1 MKTGVI
7 FFLTDSII
15 PLFVIT
21 VDALPVTLNL
31 MLYMLSIINKMSRI
45 IDNFHWDKPIL
56 FEIINCTK
64 SLLVSLGTIW
74 LSNALATI

>member
-7 FFLTDSII
+7 FSLTDSII

-31 MLYMLSIINKMSRI
+31 VLYMLSIINKMSRI
-45 IDNFHWDKPIL
+45 IDNFH
-56 FEIINCTK
+56 
-64 SLLVSLGTIW
+64 
-74 LSNALATI
+74 

>member
-31 MLYMLSIINKMSRI
+31 VLYMLSIINKMSRI
-45 IDNFHWDKPIL
+45 IDNFH
-56 FEIINCTK
+56 
-64 SLLVSLGTIW
+64 
-74 LSNALATI
+74 

>member
-21 VDALPVTLNL
+21 VGALPVTLNL

-45 IDNFHWDKPIL
+45 IDNFH
-56 FEIINCTK
+56 
-64 SLLVSLGTIW
+64 
-74 LSNALATI
+74 

>member
-21 VDALPVTLNL
+21 VDVLPVTLNL
-31 MLYMLSIINKMSRI
+31 MLFMLSIINKMSRI
-45 IDNFHWDKPIL
+45 IDNFH
-56 FEIINCTK
+56 
-64 SLLVSLGTIW
+64 
-74 LSNALATI
+74 